1 MGCKQLLIVSIIHL
15 KINKLCI
22 KLMLIHS
29 QLKMVSQFQNEFKES
44 YTAIN
49 RLSLSSFYF

>member
-15 KINKLCI
+15 KINKLYI